1 MESGVND
8 NVFNYDSATATYIYL
23 TSDGGASVT
32 DFFDLAELLVMNT
45 FFFFHSQEI
54 VLFDRRSTSPSLTII
69 HWSSL
74 CEKKNN

>member
-45 FFFFHSQEI
+45 FFFFS
-54 VLFDRRSTSPSLTII
+54 FSRNCII
-69 HWSSL
+69 
-74 CEKKNN
+74 